1 MKISTDSGQDQR
13 QKKHAERCSP
23 IQGIAVFRHSL
34 QLVLTD
40 AVHLV
45 DILADQAFKLF
56 VIPLLLFGIAQV
68 IFHRLAHLL
77 NIFLLL
83 TDAPGPKLLQL
94 ILTFYFL
101 FQLTY
106 FADPGIF
113 HRNLRRF
120 REHCAFF
127 FSLFFLFFHFGVL
140 FLCVIR

>member
-23 IQGIAVFRHSL
+23 IQGIAVLRHSL

-45 DILADQAFKLF
+45 DILADQAFKLL
-56 VIPLLLFGIAQV
+56 VIPLFLSGVAQMV
-68 IFHRLAHLL
+68 FHRLAHLF

-83 TDAPGPKLLQL
+83 ADAPGPKLLHL
-94 ILTFYFL
+94 VLASYFL

-113 HRNLRRF
+113 HRDLRRF